1 MGRKYKPVENHNNL
15 YSDVGTNAIIN
26 KNMNEYQSYVANRN
40 KLQSDKERI
49 DGLEEKVDSLQ
60 GDISDIKNLLMKLV
74 DK

>member
-15 YSDVGTNAIIN
+15 YRDVGTNAIIN
-26 KNMNEYQSYVANRN
+26 NNMSEYQSYVANRN

-49 DGLEEKVDSLQ
+49 DGLEEKVNSLQ